1 MMFFIFALFCKIT
14 YAFLLN
20 LCSPHSTSDCKYRK
34 KFIHSLFFLWVRVY
48 LSSFWVN
55 LVNDSLL

>member
-20 LCSPHSTSDCKYRK
+20 LCSPHSTSGCKYRK
-34 KFIHSLFFLWVRVY
+34 KFIHSLFFFVGKGI
-48 LSSFWVN
+48 SFFF
-55 LVNDSLL
+55 LGKFGK